1 MKELAHYFRKR
12 NERMNF
18 SQIKAMDEQYVAG
31 TYGRFNLA
39 VKSGSGATC
48 EDFEG
53 KKYIDFSS
61 GIGVN
66 SLGFADAEWVAAIT
80 GQAAKV
86 AHISN
91 LYYTEPGVHLAKTL
105 CERTGMKKVFFC
117 NSGAEANEGA
127 IKTARKYSKD
137 NYGEER
143 YEIITLNN
151 SFHGRTIATL
161 AATGQEHFH
170 TNFGPFP
177 EGFVYADAYDAEA
190 VKAKINSKTCAVMI
204 EMIQGE
210 GGVVPLDKEFVSKV
224 AQLCR
229 ENDLLLIVDEVQTG
243 IGRTGSLCAFMQYNI
258 APDILTLAKGLGS
271 GLPIGALLFGE
282 KTQKTLGLSDHGTT
296 FGMNPVVCAGANVVL
311 KRIDE
316 LFLSSVREKGE
327 LLSKALKKCPNV
339 ESVAGLGLMI
349 GIKPK
354 KGEPKEI
361 VTKCIERGLIV
372 LTAKDKVRL
381 LPPLVISIEEL
392 TAGVDILVKVLE
404 EFDQ

>member
-1 MKELAHYFRKR
+1 
-12 NERMNF
+12 MNF
-18 SQIKAMDEQYVAG
+18 SQIKALDEQYVAG

-66 SLGFADAEWVAAIT
+66 SLGFADAEWVAAIA

-91 LYYTEPGVHLAKTL
+91 LFYTEPGVRLAKTL
-105 CERTGMKKVFFC
+105 CERTGLKKVFFC

-137 NYGEER
+137 NFGDER
-143 YEIITLNN
+143 YEIITLSN

-161 AATGQEHFH
+161 AATGQDHFH

-177 EGFVYADAYDAEA
+177 DGFVYAKAYDAED
-190 VKAKINSKTCAVMI
+190 VKSKISSKTCAVMI
-204 EMIQGE
+204 EMVQGE
-210 GGVVPLDKEFVSKV
+210 GGVVPLEKDFVSKV
-224 AQLCR
+224 DQLCR

-243 IGRTGSLCAFMQYNI
+243 IGRTGSLCTFMQYDI
-258 APDILTLAKGLGS
+258 TPDILTLAKGLGS
-271 GLPIGALLFGE
+271 GLPIGALMFGE

-296 FGMNPVVCAGANVVL
+296 FGMNPVTCAGANVVL
-311 KRIDE
+311 KRIDDQ
-316 LFLSSVREKGE
+316 FLSSVRAKGE
-327 LLSKALKKCPNV
+327 FLTKAINRCSNV
-339 ESVAGLGLMI
+339 ESIAGLGLMI

-361 VTKCIERGLIV
+361 VAKCIENGLIV

-381 LPPLVISIEEL
+381 LPPLVINSEEL
-392 TAGVDILVKVLE
+392 AAGVEILTKVLE
-404 EFDQ
+404 EFNQ